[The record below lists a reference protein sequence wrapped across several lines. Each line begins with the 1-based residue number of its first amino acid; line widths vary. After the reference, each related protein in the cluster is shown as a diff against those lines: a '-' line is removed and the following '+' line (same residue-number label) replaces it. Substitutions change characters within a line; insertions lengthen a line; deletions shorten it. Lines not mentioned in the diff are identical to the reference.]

1 MVVQQGME
9 ATIAMIAS
17 DGARLREM
25 ELSDPEAFERYRE
38 AHNLAVKTGALSL
51 KDNAAGEEEQRRRAR
66 AGTY

>member
-25 ELSDPEAFERYRE
+25 ELSDPEAFGRYRE
-38 AHNLAVKTGALSL
+38 AHALAVQTGALSL
-51 KDNAAGEEEQRRRAR
+51 GDGTGEEEQRRRAR

>member
-25 ELSDPEAFERYRE
+25 ELSDPEALGGIGRLMRWRCRRER
-38 AHNLAVKTGALSL
+38 
-51 KDNAAGEEEQRRRAR
+51 
-66 AGTY
+66 